1 MGQAEVFEF
10 LKKNKNK
17 WFTSRQIADKL
28 KASYG
33 SVSTSLTKL
42 RQTEQIGFK
51 NNKTNTKIRGRTGV
65 YIYSHKWR

>member
-28 KASYG
+28 KVNYG
-33 SVSTSLTKL
+33 SVGTSIMKL
-42 RQTEQIGFK
+42 RQSEQIRYK
-51 NNKTNTKIRGRTGV
+51 NNKTNTRLQGRRGEYV
-65 YIYSHKWR
+65 YRHKWR